1 MVVALDTL
9 GNDNP
14 FILIPV
20 PVTMYVRM
28 AVGAHDILLYMH
40 AGVMFG
46 ILFFVTA
53 FTMDFFNLDF
63 ALHVPGK
70 VGKLYMTTVA
80 AVFTVHG
87 SGKGSSRNAAAMA
100 SQTGCRING
109 HFLGGP
115 KGTVRN

>member
-1 MVVALDTL
+1 MALDTL

-14 FILIPV
+14 FILFPV
-20 PVTMYVRM
+20 PVMMCVRM

-70 VGKLYMTTVA
+70 IGKLYMTTVA
-80 AVFTVHG
+80 AVFTVYG
-87 SGKGSSRNAAAMA
+87 IGKGSSGNAAAMA
-100 SQTGCRING
+100 SQTGFRIYG

-115 KGTVRN
+115 KGMGRN